1 LAISD
6 CVLYIVG
13 ICLRLVFIFLFVP
26 FYAFS
31 QEPASCDNLY
41 IDLDGDLSVGA
52 PDLLILL
59 TAFGVDFDVDGDS
72 IPDCNDDCV
81 GAYDACGVCN
91 GPGPT
96 VLSIDTILFTY
107 DSVYVEESDEWLVT
121 VLDSDTLLHFICDS
135 LGCTEPA
142 ADNYDPYLIIGGD
155 CAYDDFVC
163 GSPILYDGY
172 SYATVPIG
180 DQCWFAE
187 NLRTTRYSNGADIAF
202 TGSACFPMSQLWQNT
217 YSQARTFYGEYG
229 EMMGA
234 PCTPC
239 SETSPV
245 INACD
250 PLQSLE
256 EYGRLYNWYAV
267 TDNRGLCPSGWV
279 VPNNAQWDELGDFV
293 SDQGSQVGPALK
305 SQSGWADYVNSD
317 GVADDGNGQDQ
328 FGFGALPG
336 GVRGENGTFSGA
348 GSNGQWWSRSPFGF
362 FAYRY
367 RITSGGSG
375 MSSTIVDWRR
385 GSSVRCVLPSN

>member
-1 LAISD
+1 M
-6 CVLYIVG
+6 YIVG

>member
-1 LAISD
+1 MRRHLA
-6 CVLYIVG
+6 L
-13 ICLRLVFIFLFVP
+13 IFLFVP
-26 FYAFS
+26 FYAFT

-52 PDLLILL
+52 PDLLLLL

-107 DSVYVEESDEWLVT
+107 DSVYVAESDEWLVT

-155 CAYDDFVC
+155 CIYDDFTC

-172 SYATVPIG
+172 SYPTVSIG

-202 TGSACFPMSQLWQNT
+202 TGSNCFPMSQLWQNT
-217 YSQARTFYGEYG
+217 YSQARTLYGEYG

-250 PLQSLE
+250 PLQSLP

-267 TDNRGLCPSGWV
+267 TDSRGLCPSGWV
-279 VPNNAQWDELGDFV
+279 VPNNAQWNELGEFV
-293 SDQGSQVGPALK
+293 SDQGSQVGQALK

-317 GVADDGNGQDQ
+317 GVAADGNGSDQ

-336 GVRGENGTFSGA
+336 GVRAENGNFSGA
-348 GSNGQWWSRSPFGF
+348 GSNGQWWSRTPFGF

>member
-1 LAISD
+1 MRRHL
-6 CVLYIVG
+6 VL
-13 ICLRLVFIFLFVP
+13 IFLLVP
-26 FYAFS
+26 FYGFS

-81 GAYDACGVCN
+81 GAYDACGICN

-107 DSVYVEESDEWLVT
+107 DSVYVAESDEWLVT

-155 CAYDDFVC
+155 CTYDDFVC

-217 YSQARTFYGEYG
+217 YSQARTVYGEYG

-279 VPNNAQWDELGDFV
+279 VPNNAQWDELGDYV
-293 SDQGSQVGPALK
+293 SDQGLQVGQALK

-317 GVADDGNGQDQ
+317 GVAADGNGGDQ

-336 GVRGENGTFSGA
+336 GVRAENGNFSGA
-348 GSNGQWWSRSPFGF
+348 GSNGQWWSRTPFGF
-362 FAYRY
+362 FAHRY